1 MVCFRYISANTLH
14 KGDDDDDD
22 NVVAMAV
29 VAVLV
34 VLVKAM
40 STLPDGLLCAGYDT

>member
-22 NVVAMAV
+22 DDGVDDDENEDNNNKVGPSAV
-29 VAVLV
+29 I
-34 VLVKAM
+34 
-40 STLPDGLLCAGYDT
+40 CR